1 MLAAVLTLEGGV
13 FAFLVASTVSLV
25 VYIWKGETDR
35 AKENNTKL
43 ENNTTAVTEL
53 TAVMRGIKD
62 DINSQKT
69 DIVENSRGIMENA
82 VNIAT
87 LKGRIGGNGTAA

>member
-1 MLAAVLTLEGGV
+1 MLAAALTLEGGV
-13 FAFLVASTVSLV
+13 FTFLIGAVISLLI
-25 VYIWKGETDR
+25 YIWKGETGR
-35 AKENNTKL
+35 NKANNTKL

-69 DIVENSRGIMENA
+69 DIVDNSRGIVENA
-82 VNIAT
+82 KEIAG
-87 LKGRIGGNGTAA
+87 LKGQLGANGTAA